1 MCWTQFTEFPVLRT
15 YFLLKLTGQNMVM
28 FSPVTL
34 SYVIN
39 MYGMKLIAD
48 LNFSKHEMSS

>member
-1 MCWTQFTEFPVLRT
+1 
-15 YFLLKLTGQNMVM
+15 MVM

-48 LNFSKHEMSS
+48 LNFSKHEMSSWEIH